1 MLFVCEV
8 EKQGNVIHVGV
19 FVAGNVFLVEGQAPL
34 RSSGIDAARIWYL
47 VILDLVF
54 VSCWFNVI
62 GMRKLLL
69 GEDVKTSQLTY
80 KNRRMAGF
88 SDASAKVEN

>member
-19 FVAGNVFLVEGQAPL
+19 FVAGNFFLVEGQAPL
-34 RSSGIDAARIWYL
+34 RSSGIDAARIWYI
-47 VILDLVF
+47 VILDFVF

-62 GMRKLLL
+62 NERKLLL
-69 GEDVKTSQLTY
+69 QWTF
-80 KNRRMAGF
+80 R
-88 SDASAKVEN
+88 

>member
-8 EKQGNVIHVGV
+8 EKQGNVIYVGV
-19 FVAGNVFLVEGQAPL
+19 FVAGNFFLVEGQAPL

-62 GMRKLLL
+62 NMRKLLL
-69 GEDVKTSQLTY
+69 QRIF
-80 KNRRMAGF
+80 RR
-88 SDASAKVEN
+88 VT

>member
-8 EKQGNVIHVGV
+8 WCEVEKQENVIHVGV
-19 FVAGNVFLVEGQAPL
+19 FVVGNFFLVEGQAPL

-54 VSCWFNVI
+54 VSC
-62 GMRKLLL
+62 
-69 GEDVKTSQLTY
+69 
-80 KNRRMAGF
+80 
-88 SDASAKVEN
+88 

>member
-19 FVAGNVFLVEGQAPL
+19 FVAGNGFLVEGQAPL

-47 VILDLVF
+47 VILDLVLSR
-54 VSCWFNVI
+54 VNSIALICENYCW
-62 GMRKLLL
+62 GMF
-69 GEDVKTSQLTY
+69 
-80 KNRRMAGF
+80 RR
-88 SDASAKVEN
+88 VV

>member
-8 EKQGNVIHVGV
+8 EKQGNIIHFGV
-19 FVAGNVFLVEGQAPL
+19 SIAGKFLLLLEGQAKL

-54 VSCWFNVI
+54 VSC
-62 GMRKLLL
+62 
-69 GEDVKTSQLTY
+69 
-80 KNRRMAGF
+80 
-88 SDASAKVEN
+88 

>member
-19 FVAGNVFLVEGQAPL
+19 SMARKFLLLEGQAQW
-34 RSSGIDAARIWYL
+34 RSSGIDAARIWYTFWYI

-54 VSCWFNVI
+54 ETFCLVLI
-62 GMRKLLL
+62 
-69 GEDVKTSQLTY
+69 
-80 KNRRMAGF
+80 
-88 SDASAKVEN
+88 